1 MLVSLRRFH
10 RNWIL
15 LRIFSLRM
23 IAAVPVSKI
32 STVDSRTLPS
42 YISYNLIMWPR
53 KMPNRSPT
61 AGWKHFSWN
70 SYHKTCHEIG
80 MSPRWTALHTFAHSF
95 LTLVCHK
102 CILTYIASQKLDLYL
117 IPNVQDPLLSLPS
130 EIHET
135 DDDIIKAC
143 LFWRPVILLLILIGY
158 VAWRHVDAYAY
169 IITKLLES
177 FHIH

>member
-70 SYHKTCHEIG
+70 SYHKTFHEIS
-80 MSPRWTALHTFAHSF
+80 MSPRWTAFHTFTHSF

-117 IPNVQDPLLSLPS
+117 IQDVQALRFHSRQKFTRQMMILLRPAFSEDPLYYSWFSL
-130 EIHET
+130 
-135 DDDIIKAC
+135 DILHDVMLTHA
-143 LFWRPVILLLILIGY
+143 
-158 VAWRHVDAYAY
+158 
-169 IITKLLES
+169 
-177 FHIH
+177 HIS